1 MDAIYYVII
10 AIILIVAAIVGWY
23 LVRSGIIFK
32 PPQPP
37 SLPGKWQF
45 FTSPTTLL
53 PPGTIFRIGKENRM
67 QIVGDLQVPIQKG
80 ATAPGRLDMNAEASM
95 GVMAR
100 FLELKELGLDV
111 SANKTTKLQYEIKN
125 ALLEI
130 TSDTDVDPA
139 LKKFMS
145 DHPDLEIREDE
156 KYFIIRQAQEA
167 DEIDYQLTQ
176 DLVEKVGGEVT
187 IDKIVESNANVISSK
202 QHGVITIQQSLVPP
216 MRVTF
221 LPDQISLVKARG
233 VAGEPPIVKRKPF
246 TGVLEL
252 EE

>member
-10 AIILIVAAIVGWY
+10 VILLIVAAIVGWY
-23 LVRSGIIFK
+23 LVRSGFFIK

-45 FTSPTTLL
+45 YTSPTTLL
-53 PPGTIFRIGKENRM
+53 PPGTIFRVGKEKRM
-67 QIVGDLQVPIQKG
+67 QIVGDVKVPIQKG
-80 ATAPGRLDMNAEASM
+80 ATAPGRLDMNAEANM

-100 FLELKELGLDV
+100 FLELKKLGMDI
-111 SANKTTKLQYEIKN
+111 SASNATKLQYEIKN
-125 ALLEI
+125 AQWEI

-145 DHPDLEIREDE
+145 EHPDLEIRGDE
-156 KYFIIRQAQEA
+156 KYFVIRQAQEA
-167 DEIDYQLTQ
+167 DEIDYHLTQ
-176 DLVEKVGGEVT
+176 DVVEKVGGEIT
-187 IDKIVESNANVISSK
+187 IDKIVESSANVISSK
-202 QHGVITIQQSLVPP
+202 QHGAVTIQQKLVPP

-221 LPDQISLVKARG
+221 LPDQITLVKARG
-233 VAGEPPIVKRKPF
+233 IAGKPPVVKRQPF